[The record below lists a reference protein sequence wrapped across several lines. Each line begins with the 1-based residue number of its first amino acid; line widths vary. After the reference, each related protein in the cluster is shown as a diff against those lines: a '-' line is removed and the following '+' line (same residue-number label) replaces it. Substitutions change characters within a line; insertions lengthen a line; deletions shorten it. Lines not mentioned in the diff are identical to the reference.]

1 MKNIA
6 IGVRGVTR
14 TYPNGKRALDGL
26 DLEVGEGARFALLG
40 PNGAGKSTLIKLLAT
55 LGAPDGGEIRLGG
68 ERLGNSSSRA
78 RERIAVALQEV
89 QLDPEAS
96 AREQLRFQGRLFGL
110 PRKAA
115 EERADELIGRF
126 GLREEEGKK
135 AKELSGG
142 NKRRL
147 HIALSLVHR
156 PSLLILDEPTTGMDP
171 EIRAAFWAELR
182 RLNEEEGVT
191 VFFSTQY
198 LEEAERHADEL
209 AVLDRGRIAY
219 RGSTAAFI
227 AAQASGGTEAAEAA
241 DLESSYLKFLEA
253 THG

>member
-1 MKNIA
+1 MTNAA
-6 IGVRGVTR
+6 IEVRGVTR

-55 LGAPDGGEIRLGG
+55 LGTPDGGEVRLGG
-68 ERLGNSSSRA
+68 ERLGSSSRRA

-110 PRKAA
+110 GRKAA
-115 EERADELIGRF
+115 EERADELIRRF
-126 GLREEEGKK
+126 GLGEEEGKK

-156 PSLLILDEPTTGMDP
+156 PRLLILDEPTTGMDP

-182 RLNEEEGVT
+182 RLNVEEGVT

-219 RGSTAAFI
+219 RGGVAAFI
-227 AAQASGGTEAAEAA
+227 AFSAAEAAAEKA

-253 THG
+253 TRG